1 MLDSM
6 LLPLIPSVIVVIV
19 LYLIVRR
26 IKSRGQYSP
35 FTDDFLRE
43 PGETLRNRHRD
54 LHEDM
59 MDSFYS
65 MVFVGVVTVFI
76 VKGFPIVA
84 TVVALLI
91 FIGFFIYQIRK
102 LARIFNE
109 AVNVRLGFEG
119 ERATGQELM
128 MLMRDGAWV
137 FHDLPYKYGNIDHI
151 VIARGGVFAVET
163 KAVSKPASKT
173 SNRAEWRAVYDGK
186 SLVFPHKKDSD
197 ALEQA
202 RRHAKYLHRN
212 IKNKLGIHAV
222 VTPVVAVPGWFIERT
237 GKSDVWVINPKE
249 RNELRKTLVVEKLGP
264 GEAERIAAHIESV
277 ARSVRPGSKILDP
290 DADNYY
296 DFWNNPRYKPPSV
309 E

>member
-1 MLDSM
+1 M
-6 LLPLIPSVIVVIV
+6 LLPLIPMVIMVIV
-19 LYLIVRR
+19 LYLIVRK
-26 IKSRGQYSP
+26 IKSRGHYSP

-43 PGETLRNRHRD
+43 PGETLRTRHRD

-84 TVVALLI
+84 IVVALLI
-91 FIGFFIYQIRK
+91 FIGFFIYQIKK

-151 VIARGGVFAVET
+151 VIARGGVFAIET
-163 KAVSKPASKT
+163 KAVSKPTSKT
-173 SNRAEWRAVYDGK
+173 V
-186 SLVFPHKKDSD
+186 
-197 ALEQA
+197 
-202 RRHAKYLHRN
+202 
-212 IKNKLGIHAV
+212 
-222 VTPVVAVPGWFIERT
+222 
-237 GKSDVWVINPKE
+237 
-249 RNELRKTLVVEKLGP
+249 
-264 GEAERIAAHIESV
+264 
-277 ARSVRPGSKILDP
+277 
-290 DADNYY
+290 
-296 DFWNNPRYKPPSV
+296 
-309 E
+309 

>member
-1 MLDSM
+1 MFNSM
-6 LLPLIPSVIVVIV
+6 LLPLIPMVIMVIV
-19 LYLIVRR
+19 LYLIVRK
-26 IKSRGQYSP
+26 IKSRGHYSP

-43 PGETLRNRHRD
+43 PGETLRTRHRE

-59 MDSFYS
+59 MESFYS
-65 MVFVGVVTVFI
+65 MVFVGVITVYI
-76 VKGFPIVA
+76 VKGFPVLVNIV
-84 TVVALLI
+84 VLVI
-91 FIGFFIYQIRK
+91 FAVFFIYQIKK
-102 LARIFNE
+102 LTRIFGE

-151 VIARGGVFAVET
+151 VIARGGVFAFET
-163 KAVSKPASKT
+163 KAVSKPASAT
-173 SNRAEWRAVYDGK
+173 TNRAEWKVTYDGK

-212 IKNKLGIHAV
+212 IKNKLGIDAV
-222 VTPVVAVPGWFIERT
+222 VTPVVAMPGWFIERT

-249 RNELRKTLVVEKLGP
+249 RNVLRKEMVVEKLGP

-290 DADNYY
+290 DADAYY
-296 DFWNNPRYKPPSV
+296 DFWNNPRYRPPSV